1 MWERNCISSHRVSVG
16 SFKMTEL
23 KTQTLIRASF
33 SLLSCTDMSNH
44 DLVWGGDR
52 CLTQGGHGRWTSL
65 QLPLRQGRKIQ
76 RGSISSVAQHKLLK
90 ITMVTQISAARFDS
104 ARTKKPLWYL
114 WWKHSSWKWFQCWK
128 WTIKPVR
135 KSEWKLHILAQ
146 IYVYAL
152 TVWGC
157 WGLSW
162 LLCSLGGGVGW
173 STVSNMLLRW
183 KITGLRRNTL

>member
-16 SFKMTEL
+16 SYKMTEL

-44 DLVWGGDR
+44 DLLWGGDR

-90 ITMVTQISAARFDS
+90 NNNGNANQRRTFWFSADKKAPMVPVVETQFLKMIPVLKMNNKTCEKKWVKTAHISTNICICSYCLRLLGAVVVVVQS
-104 ARTKKPLWYL
+104 G
-114 WWKHSSWKWFQCWK
+114 
-128 WTIKPVR
+128 
-135 KSEWKLHILAQ
+135 
-146 IYVYAL
+146 
-152 TVWGC
+152 WG
-157 WGLSW
+157 
-162 LLCSLGGGVGW
+162 GW
-173 STVSNMLLRW
+173 MEYCV
-183 KITGLRRNTL
+183 